1 MQTLEKLDKKIRT
14 AEELLSV
21 VKTMKTLAAVN
32 IRQYERSVA
41 SLEAY
46 RRVVDQGWQALVR
59 YGGVEPGPV
68 AEERALLIIIGS
80 DQGMCGQ
87 FNEVIATTGIA
98 QYHRLREKGVAAGF
112 WCVGEKVAAAMADEG
127 IVPALEYRTPG
138 SLTTVNQMVSDMI
151 RKLEEWRTSR
161 GTGLFYLCHNV
172 LSGKTGYGQ
181 TCYSVLPLDSDW
193 VRDHRDRPWP
203 SRCMPL
209 IGLSG
214 KEMFRQL
221 FRQHLYI
228 SIYRALVQSLAGEN
242 SARLAT
248 MQAAEKNITE
258 LQGDLIRLH
267 REKRQMSIT
276 NELLD
281 IISGFEALDD
291 EAPY

>member
-1 MQTLEKLDKKIRT
+1 
-14 AEELLSV
+14 
-21 VKTMKTLAAVN
+21 
-32 IRQYERSVA
+32 
-41 SLEAY
+41 
-46 RRVVDQGWQALVR
+46 
-59 YGGVEPGPV
+59 
-68 AEERALLIIIGS
+68 
-80 DQGMCGQ
+80 
-87 FNEVIATTGIA
+87 
-98 QYHRLREKGVAAGF
+98 
-112 WCVGEKVAAAMADEG
+112 
-127 IVPALEYRTPG
+127 
-138 SLTTVNQMVSDMI
+138 
-151 RKLEEWRTSR
+151 
-161 GTGLFYLCHNV
+161 
-172 LSGKTGYGQ
+172 
-181 TCYSVLPLDSDW
+181 
-193 VRDHRDRPWP
+193 
-203 SRCMPL
+203 MPL